1 MPALADNWY
10 LALKKQLNVVF
21 LVAKKNNLNF
31 KVINSFF
38 LIKIHFSGKLN
49 DCEFK
54 LPRSSGVG
62 PINPI
67 FWWWSCVFIDKAAK
81 FAKASWKAKGGT
93 KSNYVTNTKLK
104 KEIKSSDNWIQ

>member
-1 MPALADNWY
+1 M
-10 LALKKQLNVVF
+10 
-21 LVAKKNNLNF
+21 
-31 KVINSFF
+31 
-38 LIKIHFSGKLN
+38 N
-49 DCEFK
+49 DCKFK

-81 FAKASWKAKGGT
+81 FEKASWKAKGGT